1 MPVINTPRV
10 EERNGWP
17 EGNVDNVVDS
27 AGMLSFKTC
36 SLLSVRSI
44 DGNPSAC
51 QTWASI
57 HNFPIKQGQNL
68 YEHPILD
75 IGSRYNKDR

>member
-1 MPVINTPRV
+1 
-10 EERNGWP
+10 
-17 EGNVDNVVDS
+17 
-27 AGMLSFKTC
+27 MLSFKTC

-51 QTWASI
+51 QTWASTVVHI
-57 HNFPIKQGQNL
+57 ILKAHAMPIKRGQNL

-75 IGSRYNKDR
+75 IGSRYNKDI